1 VTERISGRDKEGV
14 DTVEDIDKEL
24 TRHSPNR
31 LLGNFSKGYLW
42 IGILVTVVV
51 HVVVIGGTSMGY
63 IRDTWI
69 DPEAA
74 AKRKAL
80 AAEEKKRIEDKASAD
95 AKILAAGTNV
105 APKVAGASTNA
116 AAVSNTVAP
125 AKTPAPANTGGI
137 PSDLT
142 NSPIV
147 KATTAVATKDEMPN
161 LEKESGVPLDDAAV
175 R

>member
-1 VTERISGRDKEGV
+1 M
-14 DTVEDIDKEL
+14 EDMDKEL

-42 IGILVTVVV
+42 LGVAVTVVV
-51 HVVVIGGTSMGY
+51 HVIVIGGTSMGY

-74 AKRKAL
+74 AKRKAV
-80 AAEEKKRIEDKASAD
+80 AAEEKKRLEDKAAAD
-95 AKILAAGTNV
+95 AKILAAGTNTP
-105 APKVAGASTNA
+105 AKVTGGSTNA
-116 AAVSNTVAP
+116 PAVSNAAV
-125 AKTPAPANTGGI
+125 PANTPPANLAGI
-137 PSDLT
+137 PSELT

-161 LEKESGVPLDDAAV
+161 LEKDAGVPLDDAAV